1 MEIIVSW
8 QVAISIY
15 LLLSTTFA
23 LVYRHFAQQHPG
35 QALLSSALM
44 YLLTVTPCGI
54 FWALYSGNI
63 SFNFPVHLW
72 FFLIL
77 GGIFFALANIIA
89 FIANS
94 QVDAAQFSLLSN
106 FKLITTILISS
117 LVLQERLTFQ
127 QFIGVALVLL
137 ATVMITAGKL
147 KRKTLHF
154 DRFTWLALLSAI
166 FLGSGISNEKFLLD
180 NLTFST
186 YLIVGWGF
194 HTLAMIV
201 IAGQHMSRAKALLTR
216 KSSWQLIWLGLLRTF
231 GGFALVYALKES
243 DNSSLI
249 SGITSYKTALVVM
262 GSYFLLKEKEH
273 ILIKIAGTI
282 LATTGL
288 LLLIG

>member
-1 MEIIVSW
+1 MDIRVSW

-44 YLLTVTPCGI
+44 YLLTVTPFGI
-54 FWALYSGNI
+54 FWALYSGDI
-63 SFNFPVHLW
+63 SFSFPVHLW
-72 FFLIL
+72 FFLLL
-77 GGIFFALANIIA
+77 GGVFFALANIIA

-117 LVLQERLTFQ
+117 LVLQERLSFQ
-127 QFIGVALVLL
+127 QLIGVTLVLSAAVIL
-137 ATVMITAGKL
+137 ISGKL
-147 KRKTLHF
+147 TRKTVHF
-154 DRFTWLALLSAI
+154 DRFTWLAVLSAI
-166 FLGSGISNEKFLLD
+166 FMGSGISNEKFLLD

-201 IAGQHMSRAKALLTR
+201 IAGKQMTRAKALLTR
-216 KSSWQLIWLGLLRTF
+216 KSSWQLVGLGLLKTF
-231 GGFALVYALKES
+231 GGFALVYALSES

-262 GSYFLLKEKEH
+262 GSYFLLREKEH